1 MANLRNQQ
9 VHAGHTIR
17 LKIDGHEIG
26 RARSINSRVSFQ
38 QEPVPE
44 IGSIMP
50 TEHVATSY
58 NGSVTLDKFK
68 IRRKSLRDLG
78 LARFGVGILNMDVI
92 DIEVT
97 DRHTADIIE
106 VYRGCSL
113 TEYSSTHSAQALSGE
128 NASWVFLRA
137 DNGTEETIDATAA
150 ANFQPR
156 A

>member
-1 MANLRNQQ
+1 MSNLRNQQ

-17 LKIDGHEIG
+17 LKVDGVEIG

-44 IGSIMP
+44 IGSIKA
-50 TEHVATSY
+50 TEHVTTSY

-78 LARFGVGILNMDVI
+78 LARFGLGILNMDVI

-97 DRHTADIIE
+97 DRHTNDIIE
-106 VYRGCSL
+106 VYRQCSL

-128 NASWVFLRA
+128 NASWVFIEA
-137 DNGTEETIDATAA
+137 DDGTKEVIDSAA
-150 ANFQPR
+150 AADFQPK